1 VTLTILLAMLG
12 LVMLYYGGVFLV
24 RGSSGLALRFGLSPL
39 AVGLTVVAFGTSVPE
54 LLVSLDAA
62 ISGADGISVGNVIG
76 SNIANI
82 ALILGVAALISP
94 MVVQSKV
101 IAVDVPIMIFASVL
115 LIVVLMG
122 GYVSR
127 AEGAILALAL
137 VVYVWMTLR
146 MAKASEGEAMMQNN
160 KNSELPGARKM
171 AVRII
176 IGLAV
181 LFVGAHVLV
190 ISAVKLATMLHVSQ
204 AAIGL
209 TVVAVG
215 TSLPEL
221 ATTIVASLKRHGDL
235 ALGNVL
241 GSNCFNIFGVLGLT
255 ATIHPLQSGA
265 ISWVDLG
272 LMAGLAV
279 FLGAILFRRRL
290 LNRAQGVFLVSVF
303 VAYTIWTLAA

>member
-1 VTLTILLAMLG
+1 MLG

-279 FLGAILFRRRL
+279 FLGALLIRRRL

>member
-1 VTLTILLAMLG
+1 MLG

>member
-1 VTLTILLAMLG
+1 MTLTILLAMLG